1 MLVFILY
8 IKHYL
13 VLNGVEKYGIRIRL
27 LLRKKSKCKKC
38 SCLEV
43 IAAIVGALFALV
55 IGVIIGA
62 ELASTILGALA
73 AVIVLAIVLGLLL
86 IITVILIIC
95 KNLFK
100 HKMNIC

>member
-1 MLVFILY
+1 M
-8 IKHYL
+8 
-13 VLNGVEKYGIRIRL
+13 ESEYGYCCE
-27 LLRKKSKCKKC
+27 KKSKCKKC
-38 SCLEV
+38 NCLEV

-73 AVIVLAIVLGLLL
+73 AIVLGLLL